1 MNMRIMFGVA
11 LAIYIF
17 VLLAIGWYYSK
28 KQKSVVDFWLA
39 GRKLGYI
46 PIGFSAAASWITGG
60 GILAVTA
67 SYLLGGLGSIWTFA
81 APNVIALFTIGLL
94 VSKIDRKSVV

>member
-1 MNMRIMFGVA
+1 MDSLIIFGVV
-11 LAIYIF
+11 LAMYVF
-17 VLLAIGWYYSK
+17 ALLAVGWYFHK
-28 KQKSVVDFWLA
+28 RQKSVVDFWLA

-67 SYLLGGLGSIWTFA
+67 MYLLGGVGSIWTFA
-81 APNVIALFTIGLL
+81 APNVIAQIG
-94 VSKIDRKSVV
+94 KSVV